1 MTTLIL
7 LAAGTSSRMGAINK
21 LLLPLGD
28 STVLQQTLAAAL
40 ASEVD
45 EVWVVTGHESE
56 RVEAALHTLG
66 VCVVYNPM
74 YKKGMTSSIQ
84 ASVSASWIN
93 TGAYLICPGDMPYLK
108 PEHINLLI
116 SHFNSK
122 NGQPCILAPV
132 FKGKR
137 GHPVLFSKH
146 YRDEILAHDDPDGCK
161 GIIQRHAGQLMLVE
175 VKDDG
180 ILHDIDTPEA
190 YTSARNK
197 KDQHG
202 S

>member
-7 LAAGTSSRMGAINK
+7 LAAGASSRMGAVNK

-56 RVEAALHTLG
+56 RVEAVLQPLG
-66 VCVVYNPM
+66 VHFVYNPA
-74 YKKGMTSSIQ
+74 YEKGMTSSIQ
-84 ASVSASWIN
+84 AGVRASGIN

-108 PEHINLLI
+108 PAHINLLI
-116 SHFNSK
+116 QQFNALD
-122 NGQPCILAPV
+122 GQPGILAPV
-132 FKGKR
+132 HNGKR

-146 YRDEILAHDDPDGCK
+146 FRDEILAHTDPDGCK

-175 VKDDG
+175 VENEG

>member
-7 LAAGTSSRMGAINK
+7 LAAGTSSRMGAVNK

-28 STVLQQTLAAAL
+28 STVLQQTLASAL

-45 EVWVVTGHESE
+45 EVWVVTGHES
-56 RVEAALHTLG
+56 RQVEAVLQSMGGHI
-66 VCVVYNPM
+66 VYNPL
-74 YKKGMTSSIQ
+74 YEKGMTSSIQ
-84 ASVSASWIN
+84 AGVRVSGTN

-116 SHFNSK
+116 RHFNSK

-132 FKGKR
+132 HNGKR

-146 YRDEILAHDDPDGCK
+146 FRDEILAHDDPDGCK

-175 VKDDG
+175 VENEG
-180 ILHDIDTPEA
+180 ILNDIDTPEA
-190 YTSARNK
+190 YIAALNK
-197 KDQHG
+197 KDQDG
-202 S
+202 N